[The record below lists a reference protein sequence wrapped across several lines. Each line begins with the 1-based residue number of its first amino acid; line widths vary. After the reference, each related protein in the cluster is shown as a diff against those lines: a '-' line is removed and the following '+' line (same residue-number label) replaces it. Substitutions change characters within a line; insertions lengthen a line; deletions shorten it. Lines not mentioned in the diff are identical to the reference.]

1 MANVSFYPDE
11 ELQQLGLASVGR
23 GVELSRKATLHGAA
37 RISLGDHAR
46 IDDFCVLSAG
56 EGGIAIGRR
65 VHLAVFCSLIGQGRI
80 ELGDYAGLSSRVT
93 IYSSN
98 DDYSGECMSNPTVPG
113 EFTRVEIAPV
123 RLGRHVIV
131 GAGSVILPGCTLHEG
146 SGVGSMSLIRSDCE
160 AFGMYFGSPARRIG
174 WRSARMVELGDRLE
188 AQERS

>member
-1 MANVSFYPDE
+1 MPCYSDE

-23 GVELSRKATLHGAA
+23 GVKLSRRAALHGVA
-37 RISLGDHAR
+37 RISLGDHSR

-56 EGGIAIGRR
+56 AGGIAIGRH
-65 VHLAVFCSLIGQGRI
+65 VHIAVFCGLIGQGPI

-98 DDYSGECMSNPTVPG
+98 DDYSGEFMSNPTVPG
-113 EFTRVEIAPV
+113 EFTCVESAPV

-131 GAGSVILPGCTLHEG
+131 GAGSIILPGCTLHEG
-146 SGVGSMSLIRSDCE
+146 SGVGSLSLIRSDCE

-174 WRSARMVELGDRLE
+174 RRSVQMVELGDLLE
-188 AQERS
+188 ARAERP